1 MIEEAPSPEQALQLL
16 GTTIRTFRKRRRLT
30 QRVLATRVGLTRTY
44 VSAIEHGQTN
54 VTIWTLL
61 LIAAALQVPLSTLLQ
76 PLEDH
81 PELYALPRK
90 AQQ

>member
-1 MIEEAPSPEQALQLL
+1 MTDGAPNQEQALRLL

-30 QRVLATRVGLTRTY
+30 QRVLAARVGLTRTY
-44 VSAIEHGQTN
+44 VSAIEQGQRN